1 MIKLRIDVDYPHPS
15 RAKSFLCV
23 ALRIKQKHSRDYLRN
38 ARIIA
43 GMINESSRPV
53 KAYWFFT
60 PYTIPDRELLEL
72 LNPEKHEVS
81 LHVANNPMKEWQTLE
96 KKTGRKIQYY
106 TIHGTERLFA
116 KLLWGRKLSQ
126 NQAPVPPD
134 FPLTSFH
141 DFHTMSLDRDRY
153 LYGYE
158 TAVKETQEWIEQG
171 IVMSMHPEWLF
182 ASTKKTK
189 RGPFYDVLKTMLDVD
204 RDLETIRERK
214 KLSVKIAYDTTEYV
228 RSVNPTEAFL
238 DKLQLRGVDIFTFRE
253 RSWCCPIADPPKTW
267 IKEEDNVGL
276 LEIEDYAAWWSSI
289 GKKTRNLVRKA
300 QKEGVTVSVVPASD
314 KLAEGIWKIYNE
326 TPIRQE
332 RAFTHYGESLETVA
346 ANMYAEKQSTFIG
359 AYVGDEL
366 AGFIQIQHGDNINIL
381 SNILSLQKHW
391 DKAVNNALIAKAI
404 EVCASRGDR
413 WLMYGRFGNHPS
425 LDRFKENN
433 GFKKH
438 PINRYY
444 IPLTPKGRLAIKLGL
459 HRDMKDALPKWIKY
473 RILPVFN
480 WVSRTKI
487 KLKLRLKNK
496 RGIGQ
501 ASGRNLD

>member
-1 MIKLRIDVDYPHPS
+1 MIKLRIDVDYPYPS

-23 ALRIKQKHSRDYLRN
+23 ALRIKQKHTSDYLKN

-43 GMINESSRPV
+43 GMINESSQPV

-60 PYTIPDRELLEL
+60 PYTIPDKELLEL
-72 LNPEKHEVS
+72 LNSEKHEVA
-81 LHVANNPMKEWQTLE
+81 LHVANNPIKEWNVLE
-96 KKTGRKIQYY
+96 EKTGRKVQYY

-116 KLLWGRKLSQ
+116 RLLWGRKISQ
-126 NQAPVPPD
+126 GQAIIPQD
-134 FPLTSFH
+134 FPLISLH

-158 TAVKETQEWIEQG
+158 TAIKETREWIEQG

-204 RDLETIRERK
+204 RDLES
-214 KLSVKIAYDTTEYV
+214 LSDRNKFSLKIAHDVTEYTK
-228 RSVNPTEAFL
+228 SVNPTESFL
-238 DKLQLRGVDIFTFRE
+238 NKLRLRNIDIFAFRE
-253 RSWCCPIADPPKTW
+253 RSWCCPIANPPKTW

-276 LEIEDYAAWWSSI
+276 LDIKDYAAWWSSI

-300 QKEGVTVSVVPASD
+300 QKEGITVSVVQPSD
-314 KLAEGIWKIYNE
+314 KLAEGIWRIYNE

-332 RAFTHYGESLETVA
+332 RAFTHYGETLQTVA

-359 AYVGDEL
+359 AYLGDEL

-391 DKAVNNALIAKAI
+391 DKAVNNALIAKAV

-425 LDRFKENN
+425 LDRFKGNN
-433 GFKKH
+433 GFKKF

-444 IPLTPKGRLAIKLGL
+444 IALTYKGRLAIKLRL
-459 HRDMKDALPKWIKY
+459 HKETKDALPDSIKY

-480 WVSRTKI
+480 WISRTKI
-487 KLKLRLKNK
+487 KLKLWLKQK
-496 RGIGQ
+496 KPLPSEQ
-501 ASGRNLD
+501 QKS